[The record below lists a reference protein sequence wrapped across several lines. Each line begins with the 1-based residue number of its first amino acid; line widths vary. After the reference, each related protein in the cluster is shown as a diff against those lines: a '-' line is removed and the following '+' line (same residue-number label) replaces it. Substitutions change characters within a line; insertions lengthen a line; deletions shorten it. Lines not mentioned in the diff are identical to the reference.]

1 MNQLVSWSTGS
12 QRVLQ
17 LILGFEICL
26 PHLVL
31 ESAECQGLLDDTS
44 LLTTVLFVFLDVEK
58 TFSLELLLLQTL
70 FLGQVLEVILLA
82 LFLLGL
88 GFLDFELVLS
98 STTSLTLGE
107 QTQSVDWWVDGQV
120 LVFVNFI
127 LRRLP
132 LF

>member
-1 MNQLVSWSTGS
+1 M
-12 QRVLQ
+12 Q

-31 ESAECQGLLDDTS
+31 ESAECQGLFDHTS
-44 LLTTVLFVFLDVEK
+44 LLTTVSLVLLDCEK

-70 FLGQVLEVILLA
+70 FLGQVLEMILLS
-82 LFLLGL
+82 LFFLGL
-88 GFLDFELVLS
+88 GLLDFQLVLS

-107 QTQSVDWWVDGQV
+107 QTQSVDWWVDGEV
-120 LVFVNFI
+120 LVFVDFI
-127 LRRLP
+127 LRRLS